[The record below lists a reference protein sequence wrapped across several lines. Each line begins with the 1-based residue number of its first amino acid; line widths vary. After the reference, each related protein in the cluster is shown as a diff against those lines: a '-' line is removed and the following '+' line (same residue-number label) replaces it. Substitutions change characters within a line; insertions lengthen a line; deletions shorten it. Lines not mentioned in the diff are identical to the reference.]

1 MGIRSDYKK
10 NTTKECHYCDYLTC
24 RKGHKCK
31 WYKKFVKMFARRKA
45 VWNELQGRTKKI
57 PHKAKGGV

>member
-1 MGIRSDYKK
+1 MGVHSDYKK

-31 WYKKFVKMFARRKA
+31 WYKKFVKMFARRKK
-45 VWNELQGRTKKI
+45 VRRNEENNDTLRPLRKR
-57 PHKAKGGV
+57 A

>member
-1 MGIRSDYKK
+1 MGTHSDYKK
-10 NTTKECHYCDYLTC
+10 KTTSECHYCDYRIC

-45 VWNELQGRTKKI
+45 VVGDVRC
-57 PHKAKGGV
+57 